1 MNILEFLLLIILLK
15 NKFCDF
21 NTFSNISFINNV
33 EISIENAVYIIRTRE
48 GNMNLDKKFFN
59 YLYFHNDEKVP
70 LKNQFLINKQEDNII
85 KNITYFY
92 IEDIFSKN
100 KISSIIE
107 GEKEILK
114 LSNITNNNSLWNII
128 PKINSNNQ
136 LIYYVQNKYNQK
148 FWEYDNLSNIN
159 NIVLSEIT
167 DINQLTIN
175 NEFQFIRMFRQSDQ
189 FESEIL
195 KNEPIDV
202 LITYVDLNDINY
214 TSKSKIPRIK
224 KDMDNQEL
232 KYSVRSILQ
241 NIPWIRKIFIL
252 MPNEKVSF
260 FKPKEEIKEKIIYIK
275 DSEYLGFES
284 ASSPTLQFNL
294 YKK

>member
-1 MNILEFLLLIILLK
+1 MFKI
-15 NKFCDF
+15 
-21 NTFSNISFINNV
+21 
-33 EISIENAVYIIRTRE
+33 
-48 GNMNLDKKFFN
+48 
-59 YLYFHNDEKVP
+59 
-70 LKNQFLINKQEDNII
+70 NII
-85 KNITYFY
+85 K
-92 IEDIFSKN
+92 
-100 KISSIIE
+100 
-107 GEKEILK
+107 
-114 LSNITNNNSLWNII
+114 
-128 PKINSNNQ
+128 
-136 LIYYVQNKYNQK
+136 
-148 FWEYDNLSNIN
+148 YDNSSNIN

-275 DSEYLGFES
+275 DSEYLGF
-284 ASSPTLQFNL
+284 
-294 YKK
+294 

>member
-136 LIYYVQNKYNQK
+136 LIYYVQNKYNQ
-148 FWEYDNLSNIN
+148 I
-159 NIVLSEIT
+159 
-167 DINQLTIN
+167 
-175 NEFQFIRMFRQSDQ
+175 
-189 FESEIL
+189 
-195 KNEPIDV
+195 
-202 LITYVDLNDINY
+202 
-214 TSKSKIPRIK
+214 
-224 KDMDNQEL
+224 
-232 KYSVRSILQ
+232 
-241 NIPWIRKIFIL
+241 
-252 MPNEKVSF
+252 
-260 FKPKEEIKEKIIYIK
+260 
-275 DSEYLGFES
+275 
-284 ASSPTLQFNL
+284 
-294 YKK
+294 